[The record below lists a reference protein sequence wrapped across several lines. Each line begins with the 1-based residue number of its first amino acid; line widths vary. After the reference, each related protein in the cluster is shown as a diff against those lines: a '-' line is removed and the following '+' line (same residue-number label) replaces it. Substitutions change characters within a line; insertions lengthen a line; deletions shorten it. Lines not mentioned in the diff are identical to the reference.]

1 MKISIFYKARLTKS
15 ILLFILTT
23 TTISCTNPRQEHKNN
38 NFFNGND
45 LSGWSSSNMNYWKVE
60 DGAIV
65 GHSATDL
72 ERSEYIWSDV
82 EVKDFYLSVDIL
94 QEPEDRNAGIQFRSR
109 KIDASGEPQGYQ
121 ADVGMGGWGR
131 LYHENGRK
139 YLDWTERGLK
149 AAKYG
154 EWNHYEI
161 LAVGNHIWTAI
172 NGTLATAVKDPE
184 GELAGYIA
192 FQMHAG
198 DGQKVRYRVNK
209 LVHNPGVQLAGLNR
223 AQLEK
228 ELKPILKPGD
238 IGYPE

>member
-1 MKISIFYKARLTKS
+1 MAYSISCKAGITIG
-15 ILLFILTT
+15 ILLVILITF
-23 TTISCTNPRQEHKNN
+23 TISCTNARLEHKDN
-38 NFFNGND
+38 NFFNGKD

-60 DGAIV
+60 EGAIV
-65 GHSATDL
+65 GNSATDL
-72 ERSEYIWSDV
+72 ENNEYIWSDV

-94 QEPEDRNAGIQFRSR
+94 QEPADRNAGMQFRSR

-121 ADVGMGGWGR
+121 ADVGMGVWGR

-149 AAKYG
+149 ATKCG

-172 NGTLATAVKDPE
+172 NGKLSGAINDPE

-192 FQMHAG
+192 FQMHSG
-198 DGQKVRYRVNK
+198 EGQKVRYRVNK
-209 LVHNPGVQLAGLNR
+209 LVHNPRVQLVGLNQ
-223 AQLEK
+223 AQLEQ

-238 IGYPE
+238 TGYPE